1 MYHKVDEIPAGTRCL
16 DDYVLPEQFDAQL
29 AALSRWGY
37 TFITLEDWLEFR
49 TGRRKLPPRP
59 IAITFDDGYLSN
71 HNVAWPILNR
81 HGATATVF
89 LVADLLG
96 GTSGW
101 DKSEVREQLLGPA
114 EIRAMQAGGIRFG
127 SHTCTHRSLVRL
139 SPEEAFQE
147 LSQSRAKLEAV
158 LGQPV
163 STVAYP
169 YNSNNHQVRAL
180 ARRAGYKAAVLG
192 QGRINALRTSPWAL
206 RRIAID
212 VRTTLE
218 GLRRRLMRLRW
229 SLGI

>member
-1 MYHKVDEIPAGTRCL
+1 MYHKVDEVPTGTQCL
-16 DDYVLPEQFDAQL
+16 DNYVLPEQFDAQL

-49 TGRRKLPPRP
+49 AGQRKLPPRP

-71 HNVAWPILNR
+71 HNIAWPILNR
-81 HGATATVF
+81 YSATATVF

-96 GTSGW
+96 ATSRW
-101 DKSEVREQLLGPA
+101 DNHATEERLLGPE
-114 EIRAMQAGGIRFG
+114 EIRAMQSGGIRFG
-127 SHTCTHRSLVRL
+127 SHTCTHRSLVGL
-139 SPEEAFQE
+139 SSEEAFQE
-147 LSQSRAKLEAV
+147 LSHSRVKLEAV

-163 STVAYP
+163 ATVAYP

-180 ARRAGYKAAVLG
+180 ARRAGYRAAVLG
-192 QGRINALRTSPWAL
+192 KGRINALRTSPWAL

-212 VRTTLE
+212 VRTTIE